1 MMKPLYMRRFDAMR
15 SASSA
20 LQLCRR
26 LFCSLSSCSTSISRV
41 ATHDLIL
48 LSFLTA
54 SQFSRSVRVVLIR
67 DERSA
72 SLTSSMLNGGG
83 AEGSSGIGAMLVL
96 FGEVGGDS
104 ELRREPMEDERE
116 CLLLPEADDAGFV
129 ENDENENSGEGDV
142 NEEEGEWFAE
152 DEVLEPGLPDELETF
167 ESTDSRRRTLVC

>member
-1 MMKPLYMRRFDAMR
+1 
-15 SASSA
+15 
-20 LQLCRR
+20 
-26 LFCSLSSCSTSISRV
+26 
-41 ATHDLIL
+41 
-48 LSFLTA
+48 
-54 SQFSRSVRVVLIR
+54 
-67 DERSA
+67 
-72 SLTSSMLNGGG
+72 MLNGGG

>member
-1 MMKPLYMRRFDAMR
+1 MKPLYMRRFDAMR

-20 LQLCRR
+20 VQLCRR